1 MKKKIYILPLTT
13 HVHTAPQSVICTSTT
28 YGGETPDGGMGGEA
42 PVRTVQGL
50 KYLI

>member
-1 MKKKIYILPLTT
+1 MKKQFYIQPQTDMMSAT
-13 HVHTAPQSVICTSTT
+13 PQSVICTSTN
-28 YGGETPDGGMGGEA
+28 YGGETPEGGMGGEA